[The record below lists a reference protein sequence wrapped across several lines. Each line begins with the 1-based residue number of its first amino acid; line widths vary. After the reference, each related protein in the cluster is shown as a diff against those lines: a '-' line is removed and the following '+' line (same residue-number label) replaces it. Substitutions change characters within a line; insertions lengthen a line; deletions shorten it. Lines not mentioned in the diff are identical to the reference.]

1 MGVGQGGDGVMVKR
15 GIGPVFKHSSD
26 HDKISAINEA
36 SDKDTYEAS
45 VVSPLPILGVSV
57 LQQASWQEGVQHQAD
72 NYMTR
77 RRTRNG

>member
-26 HDKISAINEA
+26 HDKISAIN
-36 SDKDTYEAS
+36 EAS